1 MDFKHRTMWVL
12 GATLGT
18 GLLQPVVVCSQGL
31 DPTGLSEQVE
41 RLHAGQET
49 LRKQLQSLQG
59 QLQEIR
65 SLLQARPS
73 EPAAA
78 PQPSLPAELMTADAP
93 FMGSPDAPLTIVE
106 FSDFQCHFCARH
118 WRQTYGQLDRE
129 YISLGKVRYVFRHF
143 PLESIHAQAL
153 KAGEAAECA
162 AAQGKFWEMHDRLF
176 ANQQALM
183 PADLVEHAEALS
195 LDETRFAAC
204 LAGEMTARVRADLA
218 IGRQAGVTATP
229 HFFVGVTIPGGKIK
243 VVHKVSGAMP
253 FATFKSTIERLL
265 ANPDAWRASGGSP
278 QGVNNENKE

>member
-143 PLESIHAQAL
+143 RSRAFTRRRSRRARPPSARRP
-153 KAGEAAECA
+153 KANSGRCTTDCS
-162 AAQGKFWEMHDRLF
+162 QTSRRSCPPTSWSMRKRSVL
-176 ANQQALM
+176 
-183 PADLVEHAEALS
+183 
-195 LDETRFAAC
+195 TK
-204 LAGEMTARVRADLA
+204 LASQRVSR
-218 IGRQAGVTATP
+218 GR
-229 HFFVGVTIPGGKIK
+229 
-243 VVHKVSGAMP
+243 
-253 FATFKSTIERLL
+253 
-265 ANPDAWRASGGSP
+265 
-278 QGVNNENKE
+278 